1 MEIITPA
8 SKTAIRLKIIYVN
21 VQYRAWDMASFQKV
35 ILMIICRGSRVNRVS
50 YGTTTK
56 KR

>member
-1 MEIITPA
+1 MEIITPV